1 MSTRP
6 TPSDR
11 DRRQILSL
19 AWPVIL
25 NNLLLTF
32 VWIVDMVMVGRLG
45 PTAVAAVGVSGQMFN
60 MVMAITLAVTTGT
73 ISLVARYIGAGD
85 KGRASA
91 VLGQSLLLG
100 VVLSGFLML
109 PVLVWSEGLFRL
121 FGAEASVTRV
131 GAPYLRIV
139 AAGTIFLVAAL
150 VSASA
155 LRGAGDTKTPLIV
168 SVAAN
173 LVNVFLN
180 YALIFGKFGMPRL
193 EVAGAG
199 IATVT
204 AFVLEAVTFLVLL
217 RRGSLVLNL
226 PKGSFRL
233 EREMAAKTLRIGSP
247 SAVEQGIIQA
257 GYLWYMSV
265 ITGYGTDPLAA
276 YMIGVNIMSLS
287 FMPGFGFSVAASA
300 LVGQSLGAN
309 RPEAAE
315 SQGWECSKMALWVM
329 SAVGV
334 ALFAAARPIALIYVS
349 DARVVA
355 LTAEFVRILAVCQ
368 PAMALHMSL
377 AGSLVGAAD
386 TRWPLY
392 GSFIGMY
399 LVRMPL
405 ALLAAHAFGLS
416 ITWIWLIILADH
428 YGKALVLFLRFL
440 SGRWKGIAV

>member
-1 MSTRP
+1 
-6 TPSDR
+6 
-11 DRRQILSL
+11 
-19 AWPVIL
+19 
-25 NNLLLTF
+25 
-32 VWIVDMVMVGRLG
+32 MVMVGRLG
-45 PTAVAAVGVSGQMFN
+45 PSAVAAVGVSGQMFN
-60 MVMAITLAVTTGT
+60 MVMAMTLAVTTGT
-73 ISLVARYIGAGD
+73 IALVARYTGAGEKD
-85 KGRASA
+85 RASA

-100 VVLSGFLML
+100 AIVSGFLML
-109 PVLVWSEGLFRL
+109 PVLVWGEGLFRL

-139 AAGTIFLVAAL
+139 AAGTVFLVAAL
-150 VSASA
+150 VSSSA

-204 AFVLEAVTFLVLL
+204 AFVLEAVTFLALL
-217 RRGSLVLNL
+217 RRGSLVLSL
-226 PKGSFRL
+226 PKGSLRL
-233 EREMAAKTLRIGSP
+233 EREIAAKTLRIGSP
-247 SAVEQGIIQA
+247 SAVEHGIIQA

-300 LVGQSLGAN
+300 LVGQSLGAKQA
-309 RPEAAE
+309 EAAE
-315 SQGWECSKMALWVM
+315 SLGWECSKMALWVM
-329 SAVGV
+329 SGVGV

-355 LTAEFVRILAVCQ
+355 LTAEFVRILALCQ
-368 PAMALHMSL
+368 PAMALHMAL
-377 AGSLVGAAD
+377 TGALVGAAD

-392 GSFIGMY
+392 GSFMGMY

-440 SGRWKGIAV
+440 SGRWRTIAV